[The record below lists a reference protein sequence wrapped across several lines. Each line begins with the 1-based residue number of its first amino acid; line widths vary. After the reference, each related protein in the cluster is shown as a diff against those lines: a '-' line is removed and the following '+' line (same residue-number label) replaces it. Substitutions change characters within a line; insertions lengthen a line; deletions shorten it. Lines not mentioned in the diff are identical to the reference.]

1 MMRFKSVSIALL
13 SGTVIVLAGI
23 LPHRH
28 SQAETL
34 TYPKTVQVKPG
45 GASIFAQPKN
55 SGEVIGEYKA
65 GVILNPT
72 LRVFSNEGQIWLKV
86 GDHWIPE
93 ASLRVVEGAVP
104 SPSPAKS
111 PAPTASPAPPTSSPP
126 PTAKSPS
133 APPKPST
140 PKGKPLAAPAIKTPR
155 TAEVIAKDADVAINV
170 REEPN
175 TDSKSLLAVKSGEQ
189 AEILKQ
195 TLGEDSYTWYK
206 LKFTQL
212 GAEGWMRGD
221 FVKVHA
227 QKKPQPQSSAAPLKN
242 PGAITSP
249 PGVFVALQ
257 TTPAQQTATQYRASS
272 GQNVELLKMVK
283 GEDGFAWY
291 NVQFIDNAEAKGWVR
306 GDQVRW
312 LVSYTQPKLAKLS
325 ASPGQ
330 IIPFYAKPT
339 EETALPIRGVSGQA
353 VEVLK
358 QAKGNN
364 GYAWYSLKVQDK
376 PTAQGWVKGENV
388 RLQL

>member
-1 MMRFKSVSIALL
+1 MMRVKSLSIALL
-13 SGTVIVLAGI
+13 SGTVMVLAGVFP
-23 LPHRH
+23 LRH

-93 ASLRVVEGAVP
+93 ASLRVIEGPPPAA
-104 SPSPAKS
+104 AKS
-111 PAPTASPAPPTSSPP
+111 SAPTTSPAPPTAKPP
-126 PTAKSPS
+126 SVPSKPS
-133 APPKPST
+133 AAPEPSA
-140 PKGKPLAAPAIKTPR
+140 PKGKPLAAPVVKTQR
-155 TAEVIAKDADVAINV
+155 TAEVIAQDADVAINV
-170 REEPN
+170 REEPS

-189 AEILKQ
+189 AEIIKQ
-195 TLGEDSYTWYK
+195 TLGKDSYTWYK
-206 LKFTQL
+206 LKFSQL

-227 QKKPQPQSSAAPLKN
+227 QQKPQPQSTVAPPKN

-272 GQNVELLKMVK
+272 GQNVALLKMVK
-283 GEDGFAWY
+283 GEDGLAWY

-312 LVSYTQPKLAKLS
+312 LVSYTQPKTAKLS

-330 IIPFYAKPT
+330 IIPFYDKPA
-339 EETALPIRGVSGQA
+339 EETALPIRGISGQA

-358 QAKGNN
+358 QTKGTN
-364 GYAWYSLKVQDK
+364 GYAWYSIKVQDK